1 MQIVHGALT
10 DVGRE
15 REHNEDSLHVDEARG
30 LYVVADGM
38 GGHAAGETASRLAV
52 EAVVAA
58 VTRTDIERGDG
69 KAGGLEQL
77 VERIAGALGEANET
91 VHAASL
97 ADRALAGMGTTLV
110 ALLVDGPR
118 AVVGHVGDSRAYL
131 WRGEALVPVTEDHSL
146 VQEELRAGLLTAA
159 QARRCAY
166 RNVITRCIGMDP
178 VVGIDVA
185 TIELR
190 PGDRLLLC
198 SDGLNGMLDDD
209 VIGRLLGEGNPEAAA
224 RRLVDAAN
232 AAGGEDN
239 VTVVVVDVAG

>member
-1 MQIVHGALT
+1 MNLAHFALT

-15 REHNEDSLHVDEARG
+15 REHNEDSLHVDAARG

-38 GGHAAGETASRLAV
+38 GGHAAGETASRIAV
-52 EAVVAA
+52 ESVAA
-58 VTRTDIERGDG
+58 AVARMVPE
-69 KAGGLEQL
+69 AGGPQGHELL
-77 VERIAGALGEANET
+77 AERIAGSIGEANEK
-91 VHAASL
+91 VHAASV

-131 WRGEALVPVTEDHSL
+131 RRGEVLVPVTEDHSL
-146 VQEELRAGLLTAA
+146 VQEELRAGLLTVA
-159 QARRCAY
+159 QARTCAY

-178 VVGIDVA
+178 AVGIDVA
-185 TIELR
+185 TLELE

-209 VIGRLLGEGNPEAAA
+209 VIGRLLGEGTPEKAA
-224 RRLVDAAN
+224 RSLVDSAN
-232 AAGGEDN
+232 DAGGEDN
-239 VTVVVVDVAG
+239 VTVIVVDVG